1 VPAVLLLALLAA
13 APVLRA
19 ADPVIANAYARAVL
33 TLDGPWRTIVDPYDN
48 GYLDYRLQ
56 PYDAKEHPTG
66 GYFLDRAPSSP
77 SDLVE
82 YDFDSSAQ
90 LRVPGD
96 WNSQSERLL
105 YYEGTVWYRRR
116 FDRPGGAPGRRQF
129 LYFGAANYEAE
140 VYLNGSKL
148 GRHIGGFTPFQ
159 FEVTGK
165 LREKANSLVVR
176 VNNQRRPEAV
186 PTVNTDWWN
195 YGGLTRDVLLL
206 DLPAT
211 FVSDYLVQLKPG
223 TTDRLAGYVQ
233 LDGAASAVPVRVE
246 VPELGVAAD
255 ALTDATGRAAF
266 EAALPGASLWTPEN
280 PRRYQ
285 VEVSAAGDRVAEK
298 IGFRTIATRGREL
311 LLNGQP
317 IFLRGVCLHEENPLR
332 GARATSPEEARLLLG
347 WAKDLGCNYLRLAHY
362 PHNEYLARVADE
374 MGLLLWEE
382 IPVYWTIHWDDP
394 ATFANARDQLDG
406 LVGRD
411 HNRASVVIWSV
422 GNETPVSPART
433 SFMSRLIARARELDP
448 TRLVAAAMEV
458 RTDPNDPYRKIVE
471 DPLADSTDIVSFN
484 QYVGWYTGLP
494 DDCPKVSWVVNYD
507 KPVVI
512 SEFGG
517 DALQGY
523 HATRLTRFS
532 EEFQAD
538 LYRQTLPMLEKIPQ
552 LRGMSPWI
560 LCDFRSPRRPLPG
573 FQDGWNRK
581 GLIGSNGERKEAFLV
596 LQEYYRAKARE
607 AGVPFAGK

>member
-1 VPAVLLLALLAA
+1 MLLAA
-13 APVLRA
+13 VPCVRA
-19 ADPVIANAYARAVL
+19 ADDVIANAYSRSVL
-33 TLDGPWRTIVDPYDN
+33 TLDGNWRTIVDPYDN

-56 PYDAKEHPTG
+56 PFDLQEHPSG

-82 YDFDSSAQ
+82 YDFDRSAE

-96 WNSQSERLL
+96 WNSQSERLF

-116 FDRPGGAPGRRQF
+116 FDRPPCVPGHRQF

-148 GRHIGGFTPFQ
+148 GRHIGGFTPFE

-165 LREKANSLVVR
+165 LKESANSLVVR

-211 FVSDYLVQLKPG
+211 FVRGYFVQLKPG
-223 TTDRLAGYVQ
+223 TTDRLAGWVQ
-233 LDGAASAVPVRVE
+233 LDGASSAVPVRIE
-246 VPELGVAAD
+246 VAELGVTAT
-255 ALTDATGRAAF
+255 ALTDASGRAFF
-266 EAALPGASLWTPEN
+266 EASLAGASLWTPEN
-280 PRRYQ
+280 PRRYL
-285 VEVSAAGDRVAEK
+285 VGVSAAGDSVTEK
-298 IGFRTIATRGREL
+298 VGFRSVSTRGSDL
-311 LLNGQP
+311 LLNGRP
-317 IFLRGVCLHEENPLR
+317 IFLRGICLHEENPLR
-332 GARATSPEEARLLLG
+332 GARATSAEEARLLLG
-347 WAKDLGCNYLRLAHY
+347 WAKELGCNYLRLAHY
-362 PHNEYLARVADE
+362 PHNENLARVADE

-394 ATFANARDQLDG
+394 ATLANARDQLTA
-406 LVGRD
+406 LVERD
-411 HNRASVVIWSV
+411 HNRASVIIWSV
-422 GNETPVSPART
+422 GNETPVSAART
-433 SFMSRLIARARELDP
+433 AFMGQLIRRARELDP
-448 TRLVAAAMEV
+448 TRLVSAAMEV
-458 RTDPNDPYRKIVE
+458 RTDPKDPYLKTVE
-471 DPLADSTDIVSFN
+471 DPLAELTDVVSFN

-494 DDCPKVSWVVNYD
+494 DDCPKVRWVVGYD
-507 KPVVI
+507 KPVLI

-538 LYRQTLPMLEKIPQ
+538 LYRQTLPMLERIPQ

-581 GLIGSNGERKEAFLV
+581 GLIGSNGARKEAFLV
-596 LQEYYRAKARE
+596 LQEYYRAKAKE
-607 AGVPFAGK
+607 SAAAAGK